1 MNKQISISGTGNRY
15 KMKKVLR
22 QESKDPKEKIN
33 LLDCLEYTEDENQKC
48 INYFDD
54 WDCFIKENTI
64 LYNEIIKNINSKI
77 SGYKAQDIR
86 KKVFNQEKII
96 QFEDILS
103 LWKTTKMKCYY
114 CHETCIIF
122 NKFVRE
128 PKQWTLDRIDNT
140 IGHNENNILL
150 SCLQCNLKRRNKD
163 KDKFFQGSN
172 FNLIKLN

>member
-54 WDCFIKENTI
+54 WDCFIKENTL

-77 SGYKAQDIR
+77 AFLG
-86 KKVFNQEKII
+86 
-96 QFEDILS
+96 
-103 LWKTTKMKCYY
+103 
-114 CHETCIIF
+114 
-122 NKFVRE
+122 
-128 PKQWTLDRIDNT
+128 
-140 IGHNENNILL
+140 
-150 SCLQCNLKRRNKD
+150 NLE
-163 KDKFFQGSN
+163 
-172 FNLIKLN
+172 I